1 MKVDASR
8 FRPRARQ
15 AHGFEKELMK
25 ALCLVFLM
33 FIMMLPML
41 SGEANVAALDSFGT
55 PEDSKGLAVGGPE
68 NLMHVTLPPGVYRV
82 TPGRAMDLTGFAY
95 VDTGDDRV
103 LFLDPLSGTSF
114 NMSVGPSIGVYN
126 TLIAADVDDD
136 GHDPSLPQMWMMMV
150 TTSSSD

>member
-25 ALCLVFLM
+25 ALCLVFLT
-33 FIMMLPML
+33 FIMMFPML
-41 SGEANVAALDSFGT
+41 TGEANIAALDSIGT
-55 PEDSKGLAVGGPE
+55 PDDSKGLAVGGPE
-68 NLMHVTLPPGVYRV
+68 NLMHVTLPPSVYRV
-82 TPGRAMDLTGFAY
+82 EPGRTMDLTGFAY

-136 GHDPSLPQMWMMMV
+136 GHDQYPHCRRCG
-150 TTSSSD
+150 